1 MQQTSVTPVTIL
13 TGYLGAGKTTLL
25 NRILHAEHGLRVAV
39 LVNDFGA
46 VNIDS
51 KLIVGVEEEAIS
63 LANGCICCTIRGD
76 LVQAMTD
83 LLNRENP
90 PEYILIE
97 ASGVSDPAQVVLT
110 FNRSGLRTRVQI
122 DSIVAMVDAE
132 QILTI
137 DGKPEALVKDQI
149 RVADLVVLNKVDL
162 IREDEQ
168 RRLQKWVRDLVPT
181 ARILPAVYADVPM
194 DLLLGVG
201 SYNPQRAFM
210 KPHGVH
216 VHEVDEVLDHDH
228 SDHSLVYS
236 TWTWRSIGDPVS
248 IQAVRRV
255 LDDLPEGIYRGKG
268 FLYTHE
274 MPQHKVV
281 LQIVGKRASLT
292 AGDAWESDI
301 PFSEVVLIGEVGTLD
316 KARLTE
322 MFEATKQAATQ
333 ADESR
338 GLFSGV
344 MRWLRLQS

>member
-1 MQQTSVTPVTIL
+1 MQQASVTPVTIL

-25 NRILHAEHGLRVAV
+25 NRILHADHGLKVAV

-76 LVQAMTD
+76 LVAAMTN
-83 LLNRENP
+83 LLDRDDP
-90 PEYILIE
+90 PQYILIE

-110 FNRSGLRTRVQI
+110 FNRSGLRNRVQI

-137 DGKPEALVKDQI
+137 SGKPEALVKDQI
-149 RVADLVVLNKVDL
+149 RVADIVILNKVDL
-162 IREDEQ
+162 ISEENAN
-168 RRLQKWVRDLVPT
+168 RLQAWVRDLVPT
-181 ARILPAVYADVPM
+181 ARVIPAIYADVPM
-194 DLLLGVG
+194 ELLLGVG

-216 VHEVDEVLDHDH
+216 VHDVDELHDHDH

-236 TWTWRSIGDPVS
+236 TWTWRSMGHPVS
-248 IQAVRRV
+248 IQGIRRV
-255 LDDLPEGIYRGKG
+255 LDDLPEGVYRGKG
-268 FLYTHE
+268 FLYTLE

-281 LQIVGKRASLT
+281 LQVVGKRAALT
-292 AGDAWESDI
+292 QGDDWGSEL
-301 PFSEVVLIGEVGTLD
+301 PYSEVVLIGEVGTLD
-316 KARLTE
+316 KARLKE
-322 MFEATKQAATQ
+322 MFDATRAEEAPAA
-333 ADESR
+333 ESGR
-338 GLFSGV
+338 VFDGV
-344 MRWLRLQS
+344 LRWLRLK